1 MTSVRVLVPIR
12 VIHMGEARAKGP
24 FMITCGIK

>member
-12 VIHMGEARAKGP
+12 VIHMGEARAKGA
-24 FMITCGIK
+24 FMIT